1 MMCMNSYTISMEL
14 KDIILAY
21 KEKSGKSD
29 AEIAREVGVDRS
41 TVTRWSRGIVRK
53 VSKEVMERLSTL
65 LGYNIEPLL
74 KGMDI
79 TMHMPVLGYV
89 KGGYNLFAEENYLG
103 EEDATLREKRNA
115 DYYLKVEGNSMN
127 GIGIM
132 DGSLVLVQ
140 QRDRVE
146 NGDIGVVMVGDEVTV
161 KRVIFKK
168 DMLILEAANPDV
180 ENRYFTAKEVKDL
193 PVKII
198 GKVISVKTYF

>member
-1 MMCMNSYTISMEL
+1 MCIKRYTMYMEL

-29 AEIAREVGVDRS
+29 ADIAREIGVDRS
-41 TVTRWSRGIVRK
+41 TVTRWSHGIVRK
-53 VSKEVMERLSTL
+53 VSKEVMERLSAL

-79 TMHMPVLGYV
+79 TVHMPVLGYV

-140 QRDRVE
+140 QRDHIE
-146 NGDIGVVMVGDEVTV
+146 NGDIGVVLVGDEVTV
-161 KRVIFKK
+161 KRVVFKK

-180 ENRYFTAKEVKDL
+180 ENRYFTSKEVKDL
-193 PVKII
+193 PVRII

>member
-41 TVTRWSRGIVRK
+41 TVTRWSRGSVRT

>member
-140 QRDRVE
+140 QRDHLE

>member
-1 MMCMNSYTISMEL
+1 MAMEL
-14 KDIILAY
+14 QEIICSY
-21 KEKSGKSD
+21 KQKSGKSD

-41 TVTRWSRGIVRK
+41 TVTRWSRGTVRK

-79 TMHMPVLGYV
+79 AVHMPILGYV

-103 EEDATLREKRNA
+103 EEDATLAEKRNA
-115 DYYLKVEGNSMN
+115 DYYLKVEGNSMS
-127 GIGIM
+127 GVGIM

-140 QRDRVE
+140 QRS
-146 NGDIGVVMVGDEVTV
+146 NLNSGDIGVVMVGDEVTV
-161 KRVIFKK
+161 KRVIVK
-168 DMLILEAANPDV
+168 DNMLILEAANPDV
-180 ENRYFTAKEVKDL
+180 ENRYFSPKEVKDL

>member
-140 QRDRVE
+140 QRDHLE

-180 ENRYFTAKEVKDL
+180 KNRYFTAKEVKDL

>member
-79 TMHMPVLGYV
+79 TMHMPILGYV

-103 EEDATLREKRNA
+103 EEDATLSEKRTA

-140 QRDRVE
+140 QRDHLE

>member
-198 GKVISVKTYF
+198 GKVISVKTDV

>member
-79 TMHMPVLGYV
+79 TMHMPILGYV

-140 QRDRVE
+140 QRDHLE

-180 ENRYFTAKEVKDL
+180 KNRYFTAKEVKDL

>member
-1 MMCMNSYTISMEL
+1 MMCTKGYTKDMEL

-53 VSKEVMERLSTL
+53 VSKEVMERLSEL

-79 TMHMPVLGYV
+79 TVHMPILGYV

-140 QRDRVE
+140 QRDHVE

-161 KRVIFKK
+161 KRVIFTKE
-168 DMLILEAANPDV
+168 MLILEAANPDV